1 MTDSVAEGLAR
12 ERAHRQLL
20 TQLAR
25 HLFGWEWRQDWQAWC
40 PPGWP
45 PIEVSNP
52 PYATWATPLEQHG
65 GVPPGHTAGGS
76 RDERGRPIIPEY
88 VYHADATE
96 LIWQWLHAQPGIQS
110 VRFIPLPI
118 PPDSLRGIRPWRCE
132 IVIQPG
138 SVVTGEGQTHG
149 EALCY
154 AVLAL
159 ATTHAAAVG

>member
-52 PYATWATPLEQHG
+52 PLCDVGHAPGAAWRGPTRAHG
-65 GVPPGHTAGGS
+65 
-76 RDERGRPIIPEY
+76 RG
-88 VYHADATE
+88 
-96 LIWQWLHAQPGIQS
+96 QP
-110 VRFIPLPI
+110 R
-118 PPDSLRGIRPWRCE
+118 
-132 IVIQPG
+132 
-138 SVVTGEGQTHG
+138 
-149 EALCY
+149 
-154 AVLAL
+154 
-159 ATTHAAAVG
+159 